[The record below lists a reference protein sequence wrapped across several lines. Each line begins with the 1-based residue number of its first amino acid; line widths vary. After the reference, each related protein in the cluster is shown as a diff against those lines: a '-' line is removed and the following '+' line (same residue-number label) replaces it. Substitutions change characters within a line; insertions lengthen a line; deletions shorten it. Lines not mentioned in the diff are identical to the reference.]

1 MIDQITIDKIMDA
14 ADIVEVVSDF
24 VSLRK
29 RGVNYTGLCP
39 FHDEKTPSFSVSP
52 SKGICKCFSCGK
64 GGNAAHFI
72 MEHEQMSYYEALCAL
87 YKYLQDNIVGVINN
101 NASVT
106 EYYIQLVK
114 DLNYHTK
121 LYDEGHPII
130 SDKEWDKMYFRLQY
144 LESAYGIYDPES
156 PTQRVNYQVVNEL
169 RKVKHN
175 HPMLSLNK
183 TKDWNEFLH
192 YFTNIDPSK
201 SVVGMLKL
209 DGLTCSLRY
218 VDGVLISA
226 ETRGNGVE
234 GEDIFHNA
242 LVIKNIPKRI
252 DYTGDLIVD
261 GEILCDY
268 HTFNEKFKDE
278 YANPRNLA
286 SGSIRLLNS
295 EECGRREL
303 KFVLW
308 NVIRGPYKNVMDNFN
323 AVQKLGFTVTPWTSS
338 FDWDAKEFL
347 VERAKELGYPIDG
360 LVGRFN
366 DQVFGESLGAT
377 EHHSKAAYAFK
388 FYDEEYE
395 TYLND
400 IEWTMGRTGV
410 LTPVAIFD
418 PVDTGDSIIERA
430 SLHNISIMKE
440 TLGIPYRGQ
449 TIQVC
454 KMNDIIPQIISGG
467 CEVSRADIV
476 GLEIIPPIVCPIC
489 GGSLQVECEVD
500 TEVLVC
506 TNDACEGKLVNRLD
520 HFCGKKGLD
529 IKGLSKAT
537 LGKLLDWGWVHEP
550 ADLYTLHNFTGEWVT
565 KPGFGAKSV
574 ENIMVAIET
583 SRLPMLENFI
593 CALGIPHVGTALSK
607 ELVKYFKTYE
617 EFRDAAKAHWDFTQ
631 IDGVGYEKA
640 SAIWNFD
647 FAEADRVDD
656 YMLGYDSL
664 EPAAADSNLDA
675 TTVVITGKLTLHK
688 NRDELVKR
696 ITEHGGKVTGSVSKN
711 THILINNDINSTSS
725 KNVSAQ
731 RLGIPIMTEAEFV
744 NLYLS

>member
-1 MIDQITIDKIMDA
+1 MEFKTNEEY
-14 ADIVEVVSDF
+14 VEE
-24 VSLRK
+24 L
-29 RGVNYTGLCP
+29 
-39 FHDEKTPSFSVSP
+39 H
-52 SKGICKCFSCGK
+52 
-64 GGNAAHFI
+64 
-72 MEHEQMSYYEALCAL
+72 
-87 YKYLQDNIVGVINN
+87 
-101 NASVT
+101 
-106 EYYIQLVK
+106 QLIK

-130 SDKEWDKMYFRLQY
+130 SDREWDKMYYRLQY
-144 LESAYGIYDPES
+144 LESVYRIYDPES
-156 PTQRVNYQVVNEL
+156 PTQRVNYQVVSNL

-175 HPMLSLNK
+175 HPMLSLDK

-192 YFTNIDPSK
+192 YFISIDPSK

-226 ETRGNGVE
+226 ETRGNGIE
-234 GEDIFHNA
+234 GEDVFHNA
-242 LVIKNIPKRI
+242 MVIKNIPKRI

-268 HTFNEKFKDE
+268 HTFNEKFKDK

-295 EECGRREL
+295 EECASRDLR
-303 KFVLW
+303 FVLW
-308 NVIRGPYKNVMDNFN
+308 NVIRGPYKTVMDNFN

-338 FDWDAKEFL
+338 FDWDAKEYL
-347 VERAKELGYPIDG
+347 IERAEELGYPIDG

-377 EHHSKAAYAFK
+377 EHHSRAAYAFK

-395 TYLND
+395 TYLKD
-400 IEWTMGRTGV
+400 IEWSMGRTGI
-410 LTPVAIFD
+410 LTPVAIFE

-430 SLHNISIMKE
+430 SLHNVSIMNE
-440 TLGIPYRGQ
+440 LLGTPYKGQ
-449 TIQVC
+449 SLMVC
-454 KMNDIIPQIISGG
+454 KMNDIIPQVVSAGREI
-467 CEVSRADIV
+467 SRADFE
-476 GLEIIPPIVCPIC
+476 GLELMPPKECPIC
-489 GGSLQVECEVD
+489 GGALEIVCDFD
-500 TEVLVC
+500 TRVMMC
-506 TNDACEGKLVNRLD
+506 TNDACLGKTLNRLE
-520 HFCGKKGLD
+520 HFCSKKGMD

-537 LGKLLDWGWVHEP
+537 LGKLMDWDWVHEP
-550 ADLYTLHNFTGEWVT
+550 ADLYKLQTFVGEWCT

-607 ELVKYFKTYE
+607 ELVKYFKSYE

-647 FAEADRVDD
+647 FAEADRVDA
-656 YMLGYDSL
+656 YMLGYDSSK
-664 EPAAADSNLDA
+664 PAAADSNLGA
-675 TTVVITGKLTLHK
+675 TTVAITGKLTLHK

-696 ITEHGGKVTGSVSKN
+696 ITDRGGKVTGSVSKN
-711 THILINNDINSTSS
+711 TNILINNDVNSTSS

-731 RLGIPIMTEAEFV
+731 RLGIPIMTEEEFV